1 MSTTDIAAQAR
12 AADIEAIKQVAAT
25 IEHSQMNELAQEFID
40 LFRHDAV
47 WTTAGGRNLLD
58 RDAIAEFT
66 RKVLPG
72 AMQGAKTT
80 LEVTHVV
87 FIRPD
92 VAAAKV
98 RQRRWST
105 VDGRLTEDE
114 HESTPLLVMAK
125 EEGQWRLVAG
135 QSTVVTDNNDDWI
148 R

>member
-1 MSTTDIAAQAR
+1 
-12 AADIEAIKQVAAT
+12 
-25 IEHSQMNELAQEFID
+25 MNELAQEFID

-47 WTTAGGRNLLD
+47 WRTAGGRNLLD

-80 LEVTHVV
+80 LEVTHVL

-92 VAAAKV
+92 FAAAKV

-105 VDGRLTEDE
+105 VG
-114 HESTPLLVMAK
+114 
-125 EEGQWRLVAG
+125 
-135 QSTVVTDNNDDWI
+135 
-148 R
+148 